1 MNELVLGVW
10 HDLREKRL
18 WPVAAGLLLALLL
31 VPFLLVKPAKQ
42 APAQAGP
49 SVAMDAKQLEPIDAA
64 KALLKPAEES
74 VSNGSALE
82 AFLSKDPFK
91 PIKDLRTEAGVGP
104 ATIASSGSGAATS
117 GGATG
122 GSNAGGTPIGGG
134 STGGSPG
141 GSTGGGKTTTTV
153 FTYTANLRFGPSGHE
168 ETFKDVQQLTVIPNE
183 QTPLLVFLGVTTDRK
198 KAVFLVDA
206 KLDTSGEGRCKPSN
220 NECTFLYLAQ
230 DEDSNE
236 QLFTDV
242 DGTEYTLRLDKL
254 RRVELGAD
262 GSDGGSKGSSR
273 KPKAGGSRTLDS
285 PFGSAVTGF
294 GFPLFSDEVQTT
306 VQNTAP
312 LDSSPA
318 QIGR

>member
-10 HDLREKRL
+10 QDLRDKRL
-18 WPVAAGLLLALLL
+18 WPVAAGLLLALVL
-31 VPFLLVKPAKQ
+31 VPFVLVKPAKQ

-49 SVAMDAKQLEPIDAA
+49 SVALDAKQLEPINAA

-82 AFLSKDPFK
+82 AFLSKNPFK
-91 PIKDLRTEAGVGP
+91 PIKDLRTEAGVAP
-104 ATIASSGSGAATS
+104 TTV
-117 GGATG
+117 ATG
-122 GSNAGGTPIGGG
+122 GNSAATPGGAVGG
-134 STGGSPG
+134 STGGGTGTGGGSTG

-168 ETFKDVQQLTVIPNE
+168 QTYKDVHQLTVLPDE
-183 QTPLLVFLGVTTDRK
+183 KTPLLVFLGVTSDRK
-198 KAVFLVDA
+198 KAVFLVDS

-230 DEDSNE
+230 DQDSNE

-254 RRVELGAD
+254 QRVELGAD
-262 GSDGGSKGSSR
+262 GATKGSSGN
-273 KPKAGGSRTLDS
+273 PKAGGSRVVDS
-285 PFGSAVTGF
+285 PFGRAVTGF

-306 VQNTAP
+306 VQNTVP
-312 LDSSPA
+312 LDSSPV